1 MTCSLRYKRRT
12 VVAAV
17 IAVSVLIGIALVIF
31 SPGRAGLPA
40 SVPGATFDVT
50 ANYSGYDFGITP
62 TVKRYGNAVF
72 DIDKIRDTIVEEGAI
87 TVETGGSQRRIE
99 LEKTDTVF
107 SGTLPG
113 FTSYTGTGDNRFS
126 QHISIGDKSL
136 LLWIKIDGV
145 SYYIDTTSV
154 EDENGRLVH
163 YIYSSRDVGWSD
175 EHRSMSGYTLTPVYL
190 GDNVTDESYDIYE
203 FSEADLSRFPVSG
216 RFLKYGAKNLELT
229 NKEAGDI
236 SANFR
241 GKAVCYNDRCY
252 SLIYMT
258 A

>member
-1 MTCSLRYKRRT
+1 MTCSLRCKRRT

-17 IAVSVLIGIALVIF
+17 IAVSVLIIGIAFFISWF
-31 SPGRAGLPA
+31 WAGLPV
-40 SVPGATFDVT
+40 SVSGATIDVT

-72 DIDKIRDTIVEEGAI
+72 DIDKIRDTIEREGAI
-87 TVETGGSQRRIE
+87 VLDIDGSQRRIE
-99 LEKTDTVF
+99 LERSDTVF

-113 FTSYTGTGDNRFS
+113 FISYTGTGDNRFS
-126 QHISIGDKSL
+126 QHISIGNKSL
-136 LLWIKIDGV
+136 ILWIKIDGV

-154 EDENGRLVH
+154 EDETGRLVH

-175 EHRSMSGYTLTPVYL
+175 EHRGMSGYTLTPEYL
-190 GDNVTDESYDIYE
+190 GDNVTEDAYDIYE

-229 NKEAGDI
+229 NKEAGEI
-236 SANFR
+236 SATFR